1 MTKRTLIIL
10 GVIVLILTM
19 VVVVTY
25 FSLFGPSLLQETEV
39 NFERLELEDQSCRVE
54 GFLLSSGKSYRSY
67 KYDIKD
73 GALKLKL
80 YGGLVNNK
88 HSQGRFSI
96 LIQDDLSKVHTIV
109 LVDKTGEH
117 VIYTP

>member
-1 MTKRTLIIL
+1 MTKRTLIVL
-10 GVIVLILTM
+10 GIIVLALTL

-25 FSLFGPSLLQETEV
+25 FALFSPSLLFETEV
-39 NFERLELEDQSCRVE
+39 NFERMELTDDIFRTE
-54 GFLLSSGKSYRSY
+54 GFLLSSGKSYRDY
-67 KYDIKD
+67 KYDID
-73 GALKLKL
+73 DRALKLKL

-96 LIQDDLSKVHTIV
+96 LIQDDMSQVDRII
-109 LVDKTGEH
+109 LVDKNGEH